1 MFEPL
6 IDTAAFSSNI
16 KGLDAG
22 PMNAGCFCISLDDG
36 ALRRALESEL
46 GSPGLY
52 QLVAERCPHVFSA
65 RPVFVSAAHAASM
78 ARVIE
83 AVESVLALPAYREAV
98 LANAA
103 PIARHDPGGAKGVFY
118 GYDFHVD
125 EGGIGLIEIN
135 TNAGGAMLNAALARA
150 QRACC
155 RPVEALLPA
164 PPSLASL
171 DDRIIGMFRKEWSL
185 SGHERALQSIAIV
198 DIAPTEQYLYPEFL
212 LFQQLFRRHGLQALI
227 ADPAELR
234 WRDGVLWLGET
245 RIDMVYN
252 RLTDFTLDD
261 ASSAALRAA
270 YLAHAVVLT
279 PHPRGHALY
288 ADKRNLALLCD
299 DDRLRA
305 LGVPQATREILV
317 AGIPRTEI
325 VAPENAERLWRDR
338 RRLFFKPVAGYGGRA
353 AYRGDK
359 LTTRVWREILAGDYV
374 AQAIV
379 APGERT
385 IDDQHDQQAPQV
397 LKFDVRNYVYDGA
410 IQSTAARLYQGQTT
424 NFRTPGG
431 GFAPVY
437 GIT

>member
-1 MFEPL
+1 
-6 IDTAAFSSNI
+6 
-16 KGLDAG
+16 
-22 PMNAGCFCISLDDG
+22 
-36 ALRRALESEL
+36 
-46 GSPGLY
+46 
-52 QLVAERCPHVFSA
+52 
-65 RPVFVSAAHAASM
+65 
-78 ARVIE
+78 
-83 AVESVLALPAYREAV
+83 
-98 LANAA
+98 
-103 PIARHDPGGAKGVFY
+103 
-118 GYDFHVD
+118 
-125 EGGIGLIEIN
+125 
-135 TNAGGAMLNAALARA
+135 
-150 QRACC
+150 
-155 RPVEALLPA
+155 
-164 PPSLASL
+164 
-171 DDRIIGMFRKEWSL
+171 
-185 SGHERALQSIAIV
+185 
-198 DIAPTEQYLYPEFL
+198 
-212 LFQQLFRRHGLQALI
+212 LFQRHGLQAPI

-234 WRDGVLWLGET
+234 WHDGALWLDET

-261 ASSAALRAA
+261 SSSAALRAA

-299 DDRLRA
+299 DDRLHA
-305 LGVPQATREILV
+305 LGVPQAAREILA

-325 VAPENAERLWRDR
+325 VVPENAERLWRDR

-359 LTTRVWREILAGDYV
+359 LTTRVWQEIVAGDYV

-379 APGERT
+379 APGERI
-385 IDDQHDQQAPQV
+385 IDDRHDQQASQV
-397 LKFDVRNYVYDGA
+397 LKFDVRNYVYDGV